1 MAPATIPHTFRIR
14 ADHPC
19 LDGHF
24 PGNPVVPGVV
34 VLDQL
39 AQFLQQHYGLRL
51 TGLAQVKFASPLLPE
66 QDATLELDFAP
77 TRLRFRV
84 LHDSAVIASGEAA
97 TA

>member
-34 VLDQL
+34 VLDQV
-39 AQFLQQHYGLRL
+39 AQLLQQRHGLRL

-66 QDATLELDFAP
+66 QDATLELDLVP
-77 TRLRFRV
+77 PRLRFRV
-84 LHDSAVIASGEAA
+84 LLGSAVIASGEATSA
-97 TA
+97 